1 VKHWLNGM
9 FRGLLSKPL
18 ALNAWSL
25 ADRIPWMIVLVKTA
39 AHTLHCERVEG
50 RKWKVRF
57 RVGVASEGISWN
69 RGSLEFWGRN
79 CECWGISG
87 TLMRAGRDSTFR
99 GICTERRSAA

>member
-1 VKHWLNGM
+1 MKHWLNGM

-50 RKWKVRF
+50 RRWKVRI
-57 RVGVASEGISWN
+57 RVGVVLEGIV
-69 RGSLEFWGRN
+69 GIGDKLEF
-79 CECWGISG
+79 
-87 TLMRAGRDSTFR
+87 
-99 GICTERRSAA
+99 